1 MKQVLLSTL
10 IALIIILSVYQTAT
24 AQPGKFNQFYMFL
37 ARARVAPQWT
47 VTSLVQYRSYDVD
60 ITDSRLFLINT
71 YADYKLKNAP
81 VQFGGGYMYLEISP
95 YDETGTEKKT
105 ILEHRVFQQVTVGHQ
120 LSERLELSQRFRFEE
135 RFLFSDRFI
144 LRARHLLSANYKLGN
159 LESGKWTLIGK
170 NEIRMNLDKE
180 TAFDSFRL
188 WGGAGYKITK
198 TFEVESYWMSQFES
212 GGIFNFGVL
221 SLRKSFDFTRK
232 NKN

>member
-1 MKQVLLSTL
+1 MKHVLLSAL
-10 IALIIILSVYQTAT
+10 IALIINLSLYSIAN

-37 ARARVAPQWT
+37 ARAKVAPQWT
-47 VTSLVQYRSYDVD
+47 VTSLVQYRAYEGD
-60 ITDSRLFLINT
+60 ITDTRLFLINT

-105 ILEHRVFQQVTVGHQ
+105 ILEHRVFQQVTIGHK
-120 LSERLELSQRFRFEE
+120 LSDRLDLSQRYRFEE

-144 LRARHLLSANYKLGN
+144 LRARHLLTANYKLGD
-159 LESGKWTLIGK
+159 LENGKWTLIGK

-188 WGGAGYKITK
+188 WGGAGYKVTK

-212 GGIFNFGVL
+212 GGIFNFAVL

>member
-1 MKQVLLSTL
+1 MKQVLLSLL
-10 IALIIILSVYQTAT
+10 IALVINLSAYHIAT

-37 ARARVAPQWT
+37 ARAKVAPQWT

-60 ITDSRLFLINT
+60 ITDSRLFLVNT

-105 ILEHRVFQQVTVGHQ
+105 IPEHRVFQQVTIGHK
-120 LSERLELSQRFRFEE
+120 LSERLELSQRYRFEE